1 MEVARGVN
9 LNPGSPPASGARGL
23 LSQDV
28 PLSTQ
33 DSRSKQGHQGP
44 VPSPATIPGWSTP
57 DGAPGTPR
65 EVGLSSPEEPPL
77 TAAPLISGFPESSVG
92 KESACSEGDLGS
104 IPGWGRSPGG
114 GNSNPLQYSCLK
126 NPVDRGA
133 WWAAVPGVT
142 ERRTQ
147 VRTEHPPPRSL
158 ACLQPSATQGSQPR
172 ARTWTSRTPLR
183 PREHLPAISQD

>member
-23 LSQDV
+23 LSQDA

-33 DSRSKQGHQGP
+33 DSRSKQGPQGP
-44 VPSPATIPGWSTP
+44 VPSPATLPGWSTP

-92 KESACSEGDLGS
+92 KESACNEGDLGS
-104 IPGWGRSPGG
+104 IPGWGRFPWRRKQQ
-114 GNSNPLQYSCLK
+114 PT
-126 NPVDRGA
+126 PVFLPEKPRG
-133 WWAAVPGVT
+133 
-142 ERRTQ
+142 Q
-147 VRTEHPPPRSL
+147 RSL
-158 ACLQPSATQGSQPR
+158 VGCSPWGH
-172 ARTWTSRTPLR
+172 
-183 PREHLPAISQD
+183 READTGEN